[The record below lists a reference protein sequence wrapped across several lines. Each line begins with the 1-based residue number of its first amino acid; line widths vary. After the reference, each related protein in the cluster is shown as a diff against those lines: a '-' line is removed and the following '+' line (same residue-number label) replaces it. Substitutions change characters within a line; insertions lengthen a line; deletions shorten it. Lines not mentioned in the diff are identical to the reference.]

1 MENNLY
7 TTTLNSL
14 EKLTVKERVKILDAI
29 YTMENLHGFVYYCET
44 CEESKQGNLY
54 DPFYCSKCMDAF
66 CEDCVAGDCY
76 EEKETLGPIITCEDC
91 DTNFCRNCAKDEMT
105 NDFKCDKCEKKKDK

>member
-14 EKLTVKERVKILDAI
+14 EKLTCKERVKILDAI

-66 CEDCVAGDCY
+66 CEDCVAGD
-76 EEKETLGPIITCEDC
+76 EETLGPMITCEDC
-91 DTNFCRNCAKDEMT
+91 DTNFCRNCAKEEMA
-105 NDFKCDKCEKKKDK
+105 NDFKCNKCEKKKDENE